1 VRRTFITPFDR
12 ADIQALASSMD
23 DSIDQMNK
31 TAKAILLF
39 EVREFAPPMQQMGD
53 IILQAAKLV
62 REAVPL
68 MSAMNKNAAQLNT
81 LTERIIRIEEQADH
95 LHDQG
100 LKALFMASRNGDT
113 MKYIVGAELYDHL
126 EKVVDR
132 FEDVSNEINAIVI
145 DHL

>member
-1 VRRTFITPFDR
+1 
-12 ADIQALASSMD
+12 
-23 DSIDQMNK
+23 
-31 TAKAILLF
+31 
-39 EVREFAPPMQQMGD
+39 
-53 IILQAAKLV
+53 
-62 REAVPL
+62 
-68 MSAMNKNAAQLNT
+68 MNKNAPQLNT

-100 LKALFMASRNGDT
+100 LKALFLESRSGDT

-132 FEDVSNEINAIVI
+132 FEDVSNEINAIVT